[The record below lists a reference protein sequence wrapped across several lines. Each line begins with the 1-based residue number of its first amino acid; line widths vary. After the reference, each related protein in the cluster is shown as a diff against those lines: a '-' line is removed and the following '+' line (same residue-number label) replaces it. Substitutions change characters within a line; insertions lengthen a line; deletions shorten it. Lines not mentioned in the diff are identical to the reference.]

1 MKKLIVALAAV
12 ALMAGSAYAADW
24 NFYGSARVQT
34 FWYDVDVI
42 DGADGNVQYNENLQS
57 NARIGANV
65 KVSDELTGRFEYGA
79 SGGNAN
85 IRLLYGEWNFGA
97 GKLLVG
103 QDYAPLNYLY
113 SNQVGA
119 DDYNLLAVGGVYAA
133 RQAQVCVKFGDFKL
147 AVLNPRTQITGTA
160 TVDQVVMP
168 AIQVAYA
175 LNLDMVGLE
184 FGGGYNTFD
193 TSAGDVDSYVLTM
206 GAKLDIAGFFMK
218 GDIYYGD
225 NAGNILSMDHS
236 GRIGQHFQDGFADAS
251 GTEVLDN
258 ECLGFML
265 LAGYRINDMVTIEAG
280 YGYAQS
286 ELDDADSKD
295 QVTSYYINTTIT
307 FAPGVFIVPEVGYV
321 DGQETGELETLYYGL
336 KWQINF

>member
-1 MKKLIVALAAV
+1 MKKIIVALAAV

-34 FWYDVDVI
+34 FWSDVDVI
-42 DGADGNVQYNENLQS
+42 DGADGDVQYSETLHS

-113 SNQVGA
+113 SNQVGGE
-119 DDYNLLAVGGVYAA
+119 DFNLLSVGGVYAG
-133 RQAQVCVKFGDFKL
+133 RQAQVCVKFGGFKL
-147 AVLNPRTQITGTA
+147 AVLNPRTQTTGTA
-160 TVDQVVMP
+160 TVDQVVIP
-168 AIQVAYA
+168 AIQAAYA
-175 LNLDMVGLE
+175 LNLDMLGLE
-184 FGGGYNTFD
+184 FGGGYSSFD

-218 GDIYYGD
+218 GDVYYGE
-225 NAGNILSMDHS
+225 NAGNFISMDLDGS
-236 GRIGQHFQDGFADAS
+236 IGQYNQAGFADAS

-258 ECLGFML
+258 ECIGFMV
-265 LAGYRINDMVTIEAG
+265 LAGFKINDMVTIEAG
-280 YGYAQS
+280 YGFAQA
-286 ELDDADSKD
+286 ELDNANSND
-295 QVTSYYINTTIT
+295 QVASYYINTTIT

-321 DGQETGELETLYYGL
+321 DGQEAGDLETLYYGL